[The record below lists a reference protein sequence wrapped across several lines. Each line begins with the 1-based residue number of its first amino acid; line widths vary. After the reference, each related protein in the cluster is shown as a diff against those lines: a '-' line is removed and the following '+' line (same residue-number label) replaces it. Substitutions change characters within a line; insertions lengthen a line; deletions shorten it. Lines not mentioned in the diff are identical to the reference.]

1 MNQRS
6 KLKAFTLIELIVVVA
21 LVGIIGSVG
30 VVSYNG
36 YVRTAENQI
45 AILVVG
51 EIRLA
56 QNEFRN
62 FSGAFFSNATED
74 CTATSSPSD
83 TTTATI
89 NENLLARNII
99 PTDTDDRAF
108 NYCSTTGGAA
118 SNNPGELIIFAER
131 INDTACTITYNP
143 ANGTTALAG
152 CE

>member
-6 KLKAFTLIELIVVVA
+6 KLKAFTLIELLVVVA

-62 FSGAFFSNATED
+62 FSGNFSNDTT

-89 NENLLARNII
+89 NTNLLARNII
-99 PTDTDDRAF
+99 PEDRAF
-108 NYCSTTGGAA
+108 EYCSTTGGAA

>member
-6 KLKAFTLIELIVVVA
+6 KLKAFTLIELLVVVA

-62 FSGAFFSNATED
+62 FSGAFSDDTSCENAASPAE
-74 CTATSSPSD
+74 ATTD
-83 TTTATI
+83 TI
-89 NENLLARNII
+89 NDNLLARNII
-99 PTDTDDRAF
+99 PEDRAF
-108 NYCSTTGGAA
+108 EYCSTTGGAA

-143 ANGTTALAG
+143 ANGTTALAAG
-152 CE
+152 C

>member
-21 LVGIIGSVG
+21 LVGIIGTVG

-62 FSGAFFSNATED
+62 FSGNFSNDAT
-74 CTATSSPSD
+74 CTATSSPS
-83 TTTATI
+83 TTTTNTI
-89 NENLLARNII
+89 NTNLLARNNI
-99 PTDTDDRAF
+99 PTDRAF

>member
-62 FSGAFFSNATED
+62 FSGNFSNDTEP
-74 CTATSSPSD
+74 CTVTSSPSD

-89 NENLLARNII
+89 NTNLLARNII
-99 PTDTDDRAF
+99 PTDRAF

>member
-21 LVGIIGSVG
+21 IIGILGTIG
-30 VVSYNG
+30 VLTYNG

-62 FSGAFFSNATED
+62 FSGNFSNDTT

-89 NENLLARNII
+89 NTNLLARNII
-99 PTDTDDRAF
+99 PTDRAF

>member
-6 KLKAFTLIELIVVVA
+6 KLKAFTLIELLVVVA

-62 FSGAFFSNATED
+62 FSGNFSNDTT

-89 NENLLARNII
+89 NTNLLARNII
-99 PTDTDDRAF
+99 PEDRAF

-118 SNNPGELIIFAER
+118 SNNPGELIIFADR
-131 INDTACTITYNP
+131 INGTACTITYNP

>member
-21 LVGIIGSVG
+21 IIGILGTIG
-30 VVSYNG
+30 VLTYNG

-62 FSGAFFSNATED
+62 FSGNFSNDTT

-89 NENLLARNII
+89 NTNLLARNII
-99 PTDTDDRAF
+99 PTDRAF

-131 INDTACTITYNP
+131 INDTTCTITYNP

>member
-21 LVGIIGSVG
+21 IIGILGTIG
-30 VVSYNG
+30 VLTYNG

-62 FSGAFFSNATED
+62 FSGNFSNDERCD
-74 CTATSSPSD
+74 TAASPSD
-83 TTTATI
+83 ATTKTI
-89 NENLLARNII
+89 NDNLLARNII
-99 PTDTDDRAF
+99 PPDTDDRAF

>member
-62 FSGAFFSNATED
+62 FSGNFSNGTED

-99 PTDTDDRAF
+99 PEDRAF

-131 INDTACTITYNP
+131 RNDPDCTITYNP

>member
-6 KLKAFTLIELIVVVA
+6 KLKAFTLIELLVVVA

-62 FSGAFFSNATED
+62 FSGNFSNDTT

-99 PTDTDDRAF
+99 PEDRAF

-118 SNNPGELIIFAER
+118 SNNPGELIIFADR
-131 INDTACTITYNP
+131 INGTACTITYNP

>member
-6 KLKAFTLIELIVVVA
+6 KLKAFTLIELIVVAA

-36 YVRTAENQI
+36 YVRAAENRV

-56 QNEFRN
+56 QNESRN
-62 FSGAFFSNATED
+62 FSGAFSDDESCENAASPTE
-74 CTATSSPSD
+74 ATTD
-83 TTTATI
+83 TI
-89 NENLLARNII
+89 NDNLLARNRI
-99 PTDTDDRAF
+99 PEDRAF
-108 NYCSTTGGAA
+108 EYCSTTGTAA
-118 SNNPGELIIFAER
+118 SNNPDELLIFAER
-131 INDTACTITYNP
+131 INDNTCTITYNP

>member
-6 KLKAFTLIELIVVVA
+6 KLKAFTLIELLVVAA

-36 YVRTAENQI
+36 YVRTAENRV

-56 QNEFRN
+56 QNESRN
-62 FSGAFFSNATED
+62 FSGTFSDDDACLATN
-74 CTATSSPSD
+74 SPSGA
-83 TTTATI
+83 TTKTI
-89 NENLLARNII
+89 NDNLLARNII
-99 PTDTDDRAF
+99 PEDRAF

-118 SNNPGELIIFAER
+118 SATPGELIIFAER

-152 CE
+152 C

>member
-6 KLKAFTLIELIVVVA
+6 KLKAFTLIELLVVVA

-62 FSGAFFSNATED
+62 FSGNFSNDTT
-74 CTATSSPSD
+74 CTTTSSPSD

-89 NENLLARNII
+89 NTNLLARNII
-99 PTDTDDRAF
+99 PEDRAF

>member
-6 KLKAFTLIELIVVVA
+6 KLKAFTLIELLVVVA

-62 FSGAFFSNATED
+62 FSGNFSNDTT
-74 CTATSSPSD
+74 CLATSSPSEA
-83 TTTATI
+83 TTKTI
-89 NENLLARNII
+89 NDNLLARNII
-99 PTDTDDRAF
+99 PEDRAF
-108 NYCSTTGGAA
+108 EYCSTTGGAA

>member
-6 KLKAFTLIELIVVVA
+6 KLKAFTLIELLVVVA

-62 FSGAFFSNATED
+62 FSGNFSNDTT
-74 CTATSSPSD
+74 CTATSSPKPE
-83 TTTATI
+83 TTARI
-89 NENLLARNII
+89 NTNLLARNII
-99 PTDTDDRAF
+99 PEDRAF
-108 NYCSTTGGAA
+108 EYCSTTGGAA

>member
-6 KLKAFTLIELIVVVA
+6 KLKAFTLIELLVVVA

-89 NENLLARNII
+89 NANLLARNII
-99 PTDTDDRAF
+99 PEDRAF

-131 INDTACTITYNP
+131 RNDPDCTITYNP
-143 ANGTTALAG
+143 ANGTTALAAG
-152 CE
+152 C

>member
-21 LVGIIGSVG
+21 IIGILGTIG
-30 VVSYNG
+30 VLTYNG

-62 FSGAFFSNATED
+62 FSGNFSNDTN
-74 CTATSSPSD
+74 CTATSSPS
-83 TTTATI
+83 TTTTNTI
-89 NENLLARNII
+89 NTNLLARNNI
-99 PTDTDDRAF
+99 PTDRAF

>member
-62 FSGAFFSNATED
+62 FSGNFSNDTT

-99 PTDTDDRAF
+99 PEDRAF

-131 INDTACTITYNP
+131 RNDPDCTITYNP

>member
-62 FSGAFFSNATED
+62 FSGNFSNDIT

-89 NENLLARNII
+89 NTNLLARNII
-99 PTDTDDRAF
+99 PEDRAF

>member
-6 KLKAFTLIELIVVVA
+6 KLKAFTLIELLVVVA

-62 FSGAFFSNATED
+62 FSGNFSND
-74 CTATSSPSD
+74 ISCTATGSPS
-83 TTTATI
+83 TTTTNTI
-89 NENLLARNII
+89 NTNLLARNII
-99 PTDTDDRAF
+99 PEDRAF

-118 SNNPGELIIFAER
+118 SNNPDELIIFAER
-131 INDTACTITYNP
+131 INDTTCTITYNP

>member
-6 KLKAFTLIELIVVVA
+6 KLKAFTLIELLVVVA

-62 FSGAFFSNATED
+62 FSGNFSNDTT

-89 NENLLARNII
+89 NTNLLARNII
-99 PTDTDDRAF
+99 PPDTDDRAF

>member
-62 FSGAFFSNATED
+62 FSGNFSNDTD
-74 CTATSSPSD
+74 CTATGSPS
-83 TTTATI
+83 TTTTNTI
-89 NENLLARNII
+89 NTNLLARNII
-99 PTDTDDRAF
+99 PEDRAF
-108 NYCSTTGGAA
+108 
-118 SNNPGELIIFAER
+118 ELLQHNR
-131 INDTACTITYNP
+131 GSC
-143 ANGTTALAG
+143 LK
-152 CE
+152 

>member
-21 LVGIIGSVG
+21 IIGILGTIG
-30 VVSYNG
+30 VLTYNG

-62 FSGAFFSNATED
+62 FSGNFSNDTT

-89 NENLLARNII
+89 NTNLLARNII
-99 PTDTDDRAF
+99 PTDRAF

-131 INDTACTITYNP
+131 INDPACTITYNP

>member
-21 LVGIIGSVG
+21 IIGILGTIG
-30 VVSYNG
+30 VLTYNG

-62 FSGAFFSNATED
+62 FSGNFSNDIT

-89 NENLLARNII
+89 NTNLLARNII
-99 PTDTDDRAF
+99 PEDRAF

>member
-6 KLKAFTLIELIVVVA
+6 KLKAFTLIELLVVVA

-62 FSGAFFSNATED
+62 FSGNFSNDTT

-89 NENLLARNII
+89 NTNLLARNII
-99 PTDTDDRAF
+99 PTDRAF
-108 NYCSTTGGAA
+108 EYCSTTGGAA
-118 SNNPGELIIFAER
+118 SNNPDELIIFAER
-131 INDTACTITYNP
+131 INDTTCTITYNP

>member
-6 KLKAFTLIELIVVVA
+6 KLKAFTLIELLVVVA

-62 FSGAFFSNATED
+62 FSGNFSNDAT

-89 NENLLARNII
+89 NTNLLARNII
-99 PTDTDDRAF
+99 PTDRAF
-108 NYCSTTGGAA
+108 EYCSTTGGAA
-118 SNNPGELIIFAER
+118 SNNPDELIIFAER
-131 INDTACTITYNP
+131 INDTTCTITYNP

>member
-6 KLKAFTLIELIVVVA
+6 KLKAFTLIELLVVVA

-62 FSGAFFSNATED
+62 FSGNFSNDTT

-89 NENLLARNII
+89 NTNLLARNII
-99 PTDTDDRAF
+99 PTDRAF

-118 SNNPGELIIFAER
+118 SNNPGELIIFADR
-131 INDTACTITYNP
+131 INGTACTITYNP

>member
-21 LVGIIGSVG
+21 IIGILGTIG
-30 VVSYNG
+30 VLTYNG

-62 FSGAFFSNATED
+62 FSGNFSNDIT

-89 NENLLARNII
+89 NTNLLARNII
-99 PTDTDDRAF
+99 PTDRAF

-131 INDTACTITYNP
+131 RNDDTCTITYNP